1 MHLFDQNYK
10 SQLNLILFFS
20 QVLPLVYVDSPQ
32 IKQEKRQ
39 TLQQW
44 LLLVVRDRSM
54 NPVINKMEQFMIILN
69 YL

>member
-20 QVLPLVYVDSPQ
+20 QVLPLAYVDSPQ

-39 TLQQW
+39 TLQKW
-44 LLLVVRDRSM
+44 
-54 NPVINKMEQFMIILN
+54 
-69 YL
+69 